1 MVLCKKVMKERILEK
16 ICFSKDFGRQMRFIA
31 GPRQSGKT
39 TLARSF
45 LKTSHSESLYY
56 NWDEKSIRL
65 NFLSDPHFFYETI
78 KKEGIKKPWI
88 CFDEIHKT
96 KNWKNFLKAHFD
108 HYENRLNTIVTGSA
122 RLNLFRRSGDSLAGR
137 YFLFHLYPFSLS
149 ELNQRSILKEV
160 KLDAVSFI
168 ESRLDTNI
176 KNSRQNLN
184 NLLSYGGF
192 PEPLF
197 KASESFHRIWQRDYL
212 EKLIYEDIKDL
223 SYIKNL
229 DDISLLVKLLP
240 ERIGNPLSINSL
252 KENLELNHETVRNY
266 IKYLNLLYLTFQ
278 IKPYSKRQ
286 KYSVKK
292 EQKLYFH
299 DWTRIFDESCKFENF
314 VACELLSLIS
324 LWTDA
329 GLTNAEL
336 YYLRQK
342 DKSETDFLIIKDNR
356 PWLMI
361 EVKLNAT
368 NIDPH
373 HYRLSEI
380 LGNIPVVQ
388 IVLSGDH
395 IIKKNNNTFVI
406 SAHRFF

>member
-1 MVLCKKVMKERILEK
+1 MKKRILEE

-39 TLARSF
+39 TLAKSF
-45 LKTSHSESLYY
+45 LKAFGSDSLYY
-56 NWDEKSIRL
+56 NWDEKSTRL
-65 NFLSDPHFFYETI
+65 DFLSNPHFFYEQI
-78 KKEGIKKPWI
+78 KKQGIKKPWI

-108 HYENRLNTIVTGSA
+108 HYENKLNTIVTGSA

-149 ELNQRSILKEV
+149 ELNQRAVLKEA
-160 KLDAVSFI
+160 KLTPSAFI
-168 ESRLDTNI
+168 ESRLDTNS
-176 KNSRQNLN
+176 KNSKQNLN
-184 NLLSYGGF
+184 SLFTYGGF

-197 KASESFHRIWQRDYL
+197 KESESFHRIWQRDYL
-212 EKLIYEDIKDL
+212 EKLIYEDIKDI
-223 SYIKNL
+223 SQIKNL

-240 ERIGNPLSINSL
+240 ERVGSPLSLNSL
-252 KENLELNHETVRNY
+252 REDLELNHETVRNH

-286 KYSVKK
+286 RYSVKK

-299 DWTRIFDESCKFENF
+299 DWSRIQNESCRFENF
-314 VACELLSLIS
+314 VACELLSLTS

-329 GLTNAEL
+329 GLANAEL

-342 DKSETDFLIIKDNR
+342 NKSETDFLIVKDEK

-361 EVKLNAT
+361 EVKLNDT
-368 NIDPH
+368 NIESH
-373 HYRLSEI
+373 HYRLSETF
-380 LGNIPVVQ
+380 GNIPIVQ
-388 IVLSGDH
+388 IILNGDH
-395 IIKKNNNTFVI
+395 IIKKDNNAFVI

>member
-1 MVLCKKVMKERILEK
+1 MKERILEE
-16 ICFSKDFGRQMRFIA
+16 ICFCKDFGRQMRFIA

-39 TLARSF
+39 TLAKNF
-45 LKTSHSESLYY
+45 LKASKSTSLYF
-56 NWDEKSIRL
+56 NWDEKSTRF
-65 NFLSDPHFFYETI
+65 NFLSNPHFFYEVI
-78 KKEGIKKPWI
+78 KKENIKNPWI

-149 ELNQRSILKEV
+149 ELNQRPILKEA
-160 KLDAVSFI
+160 KLDVVSFI
-168 ESRLDTNI
+168 ESRLDTNK
-176 KNSRQNLN
+176 KNSKQNLD

-197 KASESFHRIWQRDYL
+197 KANENFHRIWQRDYL
-212 EKLIYEDIKDL
+212 EKLIYEDIKDI
-223 SYIKNL
+223 SQIKNL

-240 ERIGNPLSINSL
+240 ERTGSPLSINSL
-252 KENLELNHETVRNY
+252 KEDLELNHETVKNY

-278 IKPYSKRQ
+278 IKPYHKRQ

-299 DWTRIFDESCKFENF
+299 DWTRIQNESCKFENF

-329 GLTNAEL
+329 GLANAEL

-342 DKSETDFLIIKDNR
+342 NKSETDFLIVKDNR

-361 EVKLNAT
+361 EVKLNDTEIEA
-368 NIDPH
+368 H
-373 HYRLSEI
+373 HYKLSET

-388 IVLSGDH
+388 IVLNGDH
-395 IIKKNNNTFVI
+395 IIKKDNNAFVI